1 MPILKN
7 IYNRIEKFF
16 APRDRQ
22 LSSSF
27 FNEEA
32 NWWTDS
38 FTDDLIKTLNDCHH
52 LLTEDNPRK
61 YVGFSNLIYKIF
73 PLYKKAVR
81 LRSIFVGTLE
91 VKNISKIQ
99 NVKIEEVIKYIVKKI
114 PIYDSNT
121 LVPKAVGINSLLN
134 MISED
139 CDIYGMAYCQI
150 KTTSSG
156 KLDGIQIFKPTM
168 FYFDYDTS
176 GYKHLYYGDNIK
188 VDIDSLYV
196 FSYQTIRGYDWG
208 APLIYGNKFMGD
220 NIVKLINAQLQG
232 LMRNMN
238 PFDITIISTD
248 VKQLEDLPE
257 EQQISIK
264 KAIESIKKD
273 IKASAQKSL
282 RGESV
287 HLFANIP
294 TLSSFNNSKATST
307 ITFIDPK
314 TLGIFIELFCAG
326 MDIPFQLMMDT
337 AGSMN
342 TDKYKAALLMM
353 EAWASEYAR
362 PQLLPIFEKM
372 VLDIFFINNIPIT
385 DSEIEVNLLRN
396 ETLMQSLDVMNTP
409 QVNQPQGA

>member
-1 MPILKN
+1 MSIFSN
-7 IYNRIEKFF
+7 IYKRIDKYFT
-16 APRDRQ
+16 PKDRQ

-27 FNEEA
+27 FNEDIA
-32 NWWTDS
+32 PWWGDS
-38 FTDDLIKTLNDCHH
+38 FTDDLLKTLNDCSH
-52 LLTEDNPRK
+52 LLTEENPRL
-61 YVGFSNLIYKIF
+61 YVSFSNLIYKIF

-81 LRSIFVGTLE
+81 LRSIFVGTLQIE
-91 VKNISKIQ
+91 
-99 NVKIEEVIKYIVKKI
+99 NVSTSQHTQIDQVIKTINKL

-121 LVPKAVGINSLLN
+121 LIPKAYGINSLVN

-139 CDIYGMAYCQI
+139 CDKYGMAYCQLRVSD
-150 KTTSSG
+150 KG
-156 KLDGIQIFKPTM
+156 RMEGMQIFKPTM
-168 FYFDYDTS
+168 FYFAYDNF
-176 GYKHLYYGDNIK
+176 GVKHLYYGDDRI
-188 VDIDSLYV
+188 VDVKSLYI

-208 APLIYGNKFMGD
+208 APLIYGNRFMGD
-220 NIVKLINAQLQG
+220 SIVKLINAQLQG

-238 PFDITIISTD
+238 PFDVTIISTN
-248 VKQLEDLPE
+248 VKELEELPE

-273 IKASAQKSL
+273 IKTSAQKSL
-282 RGESV
+282 KGESV

-294 TLSSFNNSKATST
+294 TLASFNNSKAAST

-314 TLGIFIELFCAG
+314 SLSIFIELFCAG

-362 PQLLPIFEKM
+362 PQLLPVFEKM
-372 VLDIFFINNIPIT
+372 VTEIFFLNSIPVT
-385 DSEIEVNLLRN
+385 DAEISVNLLRN

-409 QVNQPQGA
+409 QVNIPQ